1 MSDRPRVVIS
11 GTSRGLGLAI
21 ALDLARDHDVVGFA
35 RGPLKREVPAP
46 LRKSFKHLDGVDAGR
61 LEELDQLT
69 PELATADGLVN
80 NVGIAYDGQ
89 LATQSR
95 ESIAQIVQVNLVSVL
110 YLTKLYLRA
119 RMAERAPGTVV
130 TIASIVA
137 VRGFAGLSVYGATK
151 AALCAMTRS
160 LAREMG
166 PKDFRFNAVL
176 PGYFESEL
184 SKDLEDS
191 QRQRIVR
198 RTPLGR
204 MATVDDIVPTVRFL
218 LSPGAR
224 FITGQ
229 EIVID
234 GGFSD

>member
-1 MSDRPRVVIS
+1 MSDRPRIMIS

-35 RGPLKREVPAP
+35 RGPLKEALPPEV
-46 LRKSFKHLDGVDAGR
+46 RKSFRHLDGVDVSR
-61 LEELDQLT
+61 LEELDRLT
-69 PELATADGLVN
+69 PELAAADGLVN
-80 NVGIAYDGQ
+80 NVGIAYDGP

-95 ESIAQIVQVNLVSVL
+95 ENIEQVVQVNLVSIL
-110 YLTKLYLRA
+110 YLTKLYIRA
-119 RMAERAPGTVV
+119 RMAARASGAVV
-130 TIASIVA
+130 SIASIVGI
-137 VRGFAGLSVYGATK
+137 RGFAGLSVYGATK
-151 AALCAMTRS
+151 AALCSMTRS

-166 PKDFRFNAVL
+166 PKSFRFNTVL

-184 SKDLEDS
+184 SSGLEDS

-204 MATVDDIVPTVRFL
+204 LASVDDIVPAVRFL

-234 GGFSD
+234 GGLAV